1 MNQPKYSDSPSLPQ
15 GLVALSFDDGRIDNY
30 TVALEILNRYNLPA
44 TFNLTTGYI
53 KGEFQKGRLTYA
65 EPLTLEMVKELFA
78 LQNHEIAGHGYW
90 HKNTKEDILQG
101 ISELCEILGTD
112 TLYHGG
118 NGFAS
123 PGTDLDL
130 QYYEKIKPELAEHN
144 VKYVRLSLRYGI
156 KRKWKVLARKVSRL
170 LHIPALYAYAY
181 TDTLMSDARNGLIYS
196 VPVLAQI
203 SVAELKALIRKAAKQ
218 KKACVLMFH
227 SIIDAKEI
235 RDNWDYPT
243 QKFQQLCMFLDE
255 MQSKNLINVV
265 TSMTLFNALK
275 ID

>member
-1 MNQPKYSDSPSLPQ
+1 
-15 GLVALSFDDGRIDNY
+15 LVALSFDDGRIDNY
-30 TVALEILNRYNLPA
+30 TIALEVLNRYDLPA

-78 LQNHEIAGHGYW
+78 SRKYEIAGHGYW

-101 ISELCEILGTD
+101 ICELCEILGTD

-130 QYYEKIKPELAEHN
+130 KYYEKIKRELAEHN
-144 VKYVRLSLRYGI
+144 VRYVRLSLRYI
-156 KRKWKVLARKVSRL
+156 SKRKLKVLARKASRL

-196 VPVLAQI
+196 VPVLAPI
-203 SVAELKALIRKAAKQ
+203 SVAELKALICKAAKQ

-227 SIIDAKEI
+227 SIIDTKEV

-243 QKFQQLCMFLDE
+243 QKFEQICGFLDE
-255 MQSKNLINVV
+255 MRRKNLINVV
-265 TSMTLFNALK
+265 TSMTLYDAIKN
-275 ID
+275 D